1 MSQVDLLFLIVV
13 FPEVPIVDFK
23 RRKSLEDLL
32 VRAKAP
38 MENLVV
44 VRENGNKL
52 ALFWKKITKR
62 PFLLIKRI

>member
-38 MENLVV
+38 MEK
-44 VRENGNKL
+44 ETDGKSCGCQG
-52 ALFWKKITKR
+52 KR
-62 PFLLIKRI
+62 